1 MNKILIPVMVMAAL
15 TFVIVDATNKA
26 QAQSVFD
33 IPEMNAITNHVNS
46 ITAKI
51 DIVTLIM
58 NACTA
63 EFDNL
68 DACVKF
74 FDRVDRHM
82 TIAIKESNA
91 DIQKIMGFELP

>member
-15 TFVIVDATNKA
+15 TFVIVDTTKLT
-26 QAQSVFD
+26 QAQTVFD

-46 ITAKI
+46 IAAKT

-58 NACTA
+58 SSCTA
-63 EFDNL
+63 QYDNL

-74 FDRVDRHM
+74 FTIVDKHM
-82 TIAIKESNA
+82 TAAIKESNA
-91 DIQKIMGFELP
+91 EIQKIIGLP